1 MLLLRKASSYLAER
15 LLLPDDNIPLYLHR
29 LDVEKENK
37 IRKLWLISFILA
49 NLFSIYFPFVTWVN
63 SVGISPFLAFAI
75 ALLSVIPSIWITY
88 YCAYLK
94 RGSAFLLYLI
104 ISIPVSIVILSMN
117 ELIRPLFIW
126 SSHLK
131 ISGILYLAALIF
143 FWTSSIKIRRVN
155 LNRRYHINAL
165 ALTEKFKELS

>member
-1 MLLLRKASSYLAER
+1 MNANTILLAICVVYAIIGISVMLLLRKASRYLAER

-63 SVGISPFLAFAI
+63 SAGISPFLAFAI

-104 ISIPVSIVILSMN
+104 ISIPVSNKLV
-117 ELIRPLFIW
+117 
-126 SSHLK
+126 
-131 ISGILYLAALIF
+131 
-143 FWTSSIKIRRVN
+143 
-155 LNRRYHINAL
+155 
-165 ALTEKFKELS
+165 